1 MARNPYLRVS
11 DADRDQ
17 VASVLREHHAQGRL
31 TLEEFQERLERAY
44 AAKTYA
50 DLDAIVADLPAD
62 DLFRLPMPA
71 HQRRRP
77 ASRTRGQVL
86 RRRVILVSAW
96 STWAF
101 VSSVNLVIW
110 LAVSIAVAEPIYP
123 WWIWVAGPWGAAMLA
138 AQLLTNPERRR

>member
-1 MARNPYLRVS
+1 MARNPYLRAS

-44 AAKTYA
+44 AAKIFGE
-50 DLDAIVADLPAD
+50 LDAVVADLPEE
-62 DLFRLPMPA
+62 DLYQLPVPA
-71 HQRRRP
+71 GQHTKP
-77 ASRTRGQVL
+77 PPRTRGQLL

-101 VSSVNLVIW
+101 VSSINLIIW
-110 LAVSIAVAEPIYP
+110 LAVSVAAAEPIYP

-138 AQLLTNPERRR
+138 AQLLTSPRRRR